1 MTGARHPPMA
11 NASLPAT
18 AARIAAPGIDL
29 RYPDEHMS
37 FLERERLSCGD
48 IGSRVNGAV
57 CAARRAKVGKYS

>member
-1 MTGARHPPMA
+1 MTGAHHPPMA
-11 NASLPAT
+11 SAPLPAI

-37 FLERERLSCGD
+37 VLERERLSYGD

>member
-1 MTGARHPPMA
+1 MTGAHHPPMA
-11 NASLPAT
+11 SAPLPAI
-18 AARIAAPGIDL
+18 AVRIMAPGIDL

-37 FLERERLSCGD
+37 VLERERLSCGD